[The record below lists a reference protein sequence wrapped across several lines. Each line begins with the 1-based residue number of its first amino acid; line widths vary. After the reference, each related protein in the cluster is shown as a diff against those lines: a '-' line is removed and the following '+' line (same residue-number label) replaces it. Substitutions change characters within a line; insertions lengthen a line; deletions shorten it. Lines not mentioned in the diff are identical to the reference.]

1 MIEYYLGKKLFEHII
16 HREENPNTAIG
27 GTHSFWSD
35 GGWLVE
41 CFFNQTNDR
50 YCTSDLLHS
59 DLSGNEIQ
67 LLLSSL
73 SQLTASTYQRRPLE
87 LPVLSLFNQTH
98 LLQIVNSTTDDG
110 SISLLLKPNKLAYM
124 IMVRM
129 THTITMLSTKVLSQR
144 IDSHTRSHVQVTSN
158 GS

>member
-1 MIEYYLGKKLFEHII
+1 MPIDLAFQT
-16 HREENPNTAIG
+16 NT
-27 GTHSFWSD
+27 THS
-35 GGWLVE
+35 V
-41 CFFNQTNDR
+41 
-50 YCTSDLLHS
+50 HS
-59 DLSGNEIQ
+59 LIPNHLDLSGNEIQ

-73 SQLTASTYQRRPLE
+73 GQLTASTHQFRLLD
-87 LPVLSLFNQTH
+87 LPVLSLLNQTH
-98 LLQIVNSTTDDG
+98 LLQIVNSTADDG